1 MREEKRMKERD
12 VDIFYLKGRKKKKKK
27 KKTNKRHVYYKMRD
41 TSLFISEFY

>member
-27 KKTNKRHVYYKMRD
+27 KKNEEED
-41 TSLFISEFY
+41 E